1 MQTYPATPVDN
12 PQTQSEIVAE
22 LNKAFD
28 ALAETALTMDATAYA
43 AVPHADKWSAAGH
56 FEHIML
62 SNAASATALKQP
74 AIFFAQF
81 GELDREALGYQA
93 LKSLYQEK
101 SKRVVLRPSSK
112 YSPKAGETKSKEE
125 LLTSWKMVQTKL
137 NERLG
142 KWSDE
147 DLEKAV
153 LPHPAVGLMTMKE
166 MMLFTIYHTW
176 HHIDGM
182 EKAAR
187 GEYFLREA

>member
-12 PQTQSEIVAE
+12 PQTKAEILAE

-28 ALAETALTMDATAYA
+28 ALAETTITMDQTAYDTI
-43 AVPHADKWSAAGH
+43 PHGDKWSAAGH
-56 FEHIML
+56 HEHIML

-74 AIFFAQF
+74 AAFFARF
-81 GELDREALGYQA
+81 GALDRAPLNYQD
-93 LKSLYQEK
+93 LKSTYQEK
-101 SKRVVLRPSSK
+101 SKRVVLKPSSK
-112 YSPKAGETKSKEE
+112 YAPTANAPKSREE

-137 NERLG
+137 NERLN

-147 DLEKAV
+147 ELEKAV

-182 EKAAR
+182 EKAAK
-187 GEYFLREA
+187 GEFFLRS

>member
-1 MQTYPATPVDN
+1 MQTYPATPVEN
-12 PQTQSEIVAE
+12 PQTKTEIQAE

-28 ALAETALTMDATAYA
+28 KLGEVVLAMNTAEYATEPYN
-43 AVPHADKWSAAGH
+43 DKWSAAGH

-74 AIFFAQF
+74 AAFFAQF
-81 GELDREALGYQA
+81 GKLDRSENNYEQVVAN
-93 LKSLYQEK
+93 YQER
-101 SKRVVLRPSSK
+101 SKNVVLKPSSK
-112 YSPKAGETKSKEE
+112 YAPTPGVTKPREE

-137 NERLG
+137 NERLE

-147 DLEKAV
+147 DLKTAV
-153 LPHPAVGLMTMKE
+153 LPHPATGLMTMKE
-166 MMLFTIYHTW
+166 MMLFTIYHTY

-187 GEYFLREA
+187 GEYFLR